1 MKVRA
6 LQPFDLGQGGGLRY
20 PSVVGQT
27 YDLPERRARQLVRIG
42 AAELAEDN
50 PVKAAAKKVVKK
62 VASKKV
68 QKAD

>member
-27 YDLPERRARQLVRIG
+27 YDLPERRAEQLVRIG
-42 AAELAEDN
+42 AAELVAESV
-50 PVKAAAKKVVKK
+50 VKAAAKKVAKK
-62 VASKKV
+62 VTRKRSPK
-68 QKAD
+68 DD

>member
-1 MKVRA
+1 M
-6 LQPFDLGQGGGLRY
+6 RY